1 MKKQEFS
8 KNLISKRKIDH
19 LKIVAEK
26 DVLSR
31 QQTMF
36 NDIKLI
42 HQALPE
48 LNFDQID
55 ISCEFFGKP
64 LRAPLM
70 IASMTGGAVMAKKLN
85 RALAEVA
92 AGQGIALGVGSQ
104 RIMLRH
110 PEMTADFAVRKW
122 IGDGVL
128 LGNIGA
134 VQLEEYSPQVIF
146 EMVNAIEADGLCIHL
161 NIGQELMQKEG
172 HRHFRGLV
180 ENIRRV
186 IEKLD
191 GRVVVK
197 ETGAGF
203 SVEALNLLAIC
214 GAKYIDVSGAGGT
227 SWTKVEM
234 YRAPARVLRRTALT
248 FADWGIPSAFS
259 IIAANRVMGKACKVI
274 ASGGVYTGLDIAK
287 AITVGA
293 DMGAFARPILLAF
306 MQKGKDGANEFIE
319 IIVNELKTAMLL
331 TGAKDFSDLKR
342 VTKVYTG
349 ELRQW
354 LSDYNWLIEG
364 KQ

>member
-1 MKKQEFS
+1 MKKQESS
-8 KNLISKRKIDH
+8 KNLISKRKIEH

-31 QQTMF
+31 QQTMLS
-36 NDIKLI
+36 DIKLI

-55 ISCEFFGKP
+55 ISCEFVGKP
-64 LRAPLM
+64 LKAPLM

-92 AGQGIALGVGSQ
+92 AARGIAFGVGSQ

-134 VQLEEYSPQVIF
+134 VQLEEYSPRVIS

-172 HRHFRGLV
+172 HRHFSGLV

-186 IEKLD
+186 IEKLN
-191 GRVVVK
+191 GRVIVK

-203 SVEALNLLAIC
+203 SVEALNSLAKC

-234 YRAPARVLRRTALT
+234 YRAPDKLLRRTALT
-248 FADWGIPSAFS
+248 FADWGIPSAFG
-259 IIAANRVMGKACKVI
+259 IIAANRVMGKTCKVI

-287 AITVGA
+287 AIAVGA
-293 DMGAFARPILLAF
+293 DMGAFARPVLLAF
-306 MQKGKDGANEFIE
+306 MKKGKEGANEFIE

-331 TGAKDFSDLKR
+331 TGAKDIFSLKQ

-364 KQ
+364 KK

>member
-1 MKKQEFS
+1 MKKQESS
-8 KNLISKRKIDH
+8 KNLISKRKIEH
-19 LKIVAEK
+19 LKIVTEK
-26 DVLSR
+26 DVLSC
-31 QQTMF
+31 QQTMLS
-36 NDIKLI
+36 DIKLI

-55 ISCEFFGKP
+55 ISCEFIGKP
-64 LRAPLM
+64 LKAPLM

-92 AGQGIALGVGSQ
+92 AAQGIALGVGSQ

-134 VQLEEYSPQVIF
+134 VQLEEYSPRVIS

-172 HRHFRGLV
+172 HRHFSGLV

-186 IEKLD
+186 IEKLN
-191 GRVVVK
+191 GRVIVK

-203 SVEALNLLAIC
+203 SVEALNLLAEC

-234 YRAPARVLRRTALT
+234 YRAPEKLLRRTALT

-259 IIAANRVMGKACKVI
+259 IIAANRVMGKTCKVI

-287 AITVGA
+287 AIAVGA

-319 IIVNELKTAMLL
+319 IIINELKTAMLL
-331 TGAKDFSDLKR
+331 TGAKDIFSLKR
-342 VTKVYTG
+342 VSKVYTG

-354 LSDYNWLIEG
+354 LSDYHWLIEG